1 MSARETATA
10 RRMRLAAGVYMAI
23 RKQRTTMQ
31 ARARQQLEQHML
43 DGQQQALDAAIVMS
57 ASAAK
62 DKARA
67 WGGGEARARGA
78 GVGLGVGGDGIP
90 SPSIHLVASA
100 RMDARLPCLLRSAT
114 HLGGPFQGRR
124 GIAARRTRR
133 QRAACRVFLNG
144 LERFVA

>member
-43 DGQQQALDAAIVMS
+43 NGQQHALDAAIVMS

-62 DKARA
+62 DKA
-67 WGGGEARARGA
+67 
-78 GVGLGVGGDGIP
+78 P
-90 SPSIHLVASA
+90 
-100 RMDARLPCLLRSAT
+100 
-114 HLGGPFQGRR
+114 
-124 GIAARRTRR
+124 RRTVK
-133 QRAACRVFLNG
+133 RAAGSWRGSTIAGYLQGDNTTYLQNF
-144 LERFVA
+144 R